1 MSIALYAVGPFLFK
15 RRFKF
20 METMLVIEKV
30 AMVYAVICMI
40 TMPLILA
47 AATGLF
53 VENYHLRY
61 TLRKMKRKVKIGSQ
75 VTIYHKKDKA
85 S

>member
-47 AATGLF
+47 AATGL
-53 VENYHLRY
+53 L
-61 TLRKMKRKVKIGSQ
+61 
-75 VTIYHKKDKA
+75 
-85 S
+85 